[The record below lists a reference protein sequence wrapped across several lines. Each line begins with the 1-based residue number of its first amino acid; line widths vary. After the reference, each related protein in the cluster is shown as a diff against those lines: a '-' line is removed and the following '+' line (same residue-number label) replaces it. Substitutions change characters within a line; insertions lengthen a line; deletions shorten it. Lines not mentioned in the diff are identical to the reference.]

1 MNRQEANKKILEI
14 VTSAVE
20 NNPDLRFIQILWKLG
35 IIDSRDEK
43 ILDRFYEEPE
53 ETLKRI
59 CNHLTTP
66 LPDDYEDLFD

>member
-35 IIDSRDEK
+35 IIDSKKFGDEKMFYEK
-43 ILDRFYEEPE
+43 ILDRFYEEPK

-59 CNHLTTP
+59 YNRLT
-66 LPDDYEDLFD
+66 

>member
-20 NNPDLRFIQILWKLG
+20 NNPDLRFIQILWNLN
-35 IIDSRDEK
+35 IIDSKKFGDEK
-43 ILDRFYEEPE
+43 IIVIDRFYEEPK

-59 CNHLTTP
+59 YNRLT
-66 LPDDYEDLFD
+66 

>member
-14 VTSAVE
+14 VTSVVE

-35 IIDSRDEK
+35 IIDSKKFGDEK

-59 CNHLTTP
+59 YNRLN
-66 LPDDYEDLFD
+66 

>member
-20 NNPDLRFIQILWKLG
+20 NNPDLRFIQILWNLN
-35 IIDSRDEK
+35 IIDSKKFRDEK
-43 ILDRFYEEPE
+43 IIVIDRFYEEPE

-59 CNHLTTP
+59 YNRLT
-66 LPDDYEDLFD
+66 

>member
-14 VTSAVE
+14 VTLEVE

-43 ILDRFYEEPE
+43 IIDRFYEEPE

-59 CNHLTTP
+59 
-66 LPDDYEDLFD
+66 DDYEDLFD

>member
-14 VTSAVE
+14 VTSEVE

-35 IIDSRDEK
+35 IIDSGKFEDEK
-43 ILDRFYEEPE
+43 IIDRFYEEPE

-59 CNHLTTP
+59 YNRLT
-66 LPDDYEDLFD
+66 

>member
-20 NNPDLRFIQILWKLG
+20 NNPDLRFIQILWNLN
-35 IIDSRDEK
+35 IIDSKKFGDEK
-43 ILDRFYEEPE
+43 IIVIDRFYEEPE

-59 CNHLTTP
+59 YNRLT
-66 LPDDYEDLFD
+66 